1 MEGEVPGKIL
11 QVPFVKISVEDR
23 AQGLFEKFYVVAAVP
38 IPVYG
43 YLFMVSTGDSRMQLQ
58 GIWK

>member
-23 AQGLFEKFYVVAAVP
+23 AQGLFEKFSVEAAVP
-38 IPVYG
+38 IPV
-43 YLFMVSTGDSRMQLQ
+43 
-58 GIWK
+58 